1 MGHWEQVLDDLVRD
15 RGPALVGYATLLTG
29 STREAEDLVQDALV
43 RAFSRART
51 PVDPLAAETYV
62 RRSILNTYLDGYRRR
77 ARWQGIRHLFVTR
90 PTDQSPEMQIQTRV
104 DVGMALRQL
113 TQRERACVVLRFY
126 EDLTVPSI
134 AERIGISEGA
144 VKRYLSDAVHR
155 LEAVLGPDPRSD
167 AQTEIIDLIKY
178 GSRP

>member
-1 MGHWEQVLDDLVRD
+1 
-15 RGPALVGYATLLTG
+15 
-29 STREAEDLVQDALV
+29 
-43 RAFSRART
+43 
-51 PVDPLAAETYV
+51 
-62 RRSILNTYLDGYRRR
+62 
-77 ARWQGIRHLFVTR
+77 
-90 PTDQSPEMQIQTRV
+90 MQIQTRV

-155 LEAVLGPDPRSD
+155 LEAVLGRDPRSD